1 MWRWGGG
8 EGERKQIQSW
18 SPENT
23 KHYWKKKTFAT
34 DWLRRVRVRR
44 GEGGSSSR
52 QRGLSQR
59 LANNLLQ
66 VTCKPK
72 ARDLQTCKCELCI
85 IHLHFYIQLA
95 VQNPTSKDSQTCTEY
110 FICMWTFS
118 GLELM
123 PKTCK
128 DSLNIATQGSVSFT
142 NPLQVRRGTCLLRD
156 FKHNTIIYISLPDK

>member
-8 EGERKQIQSW
+8 EGEKKQIQSW
-18 SPENT
+18 SPEKT

-95 VQNPTSKDSQTCTEY
+95 VLTKCQRLANMRWILHLHVNFFWTRTNAKDLQRFTEY
-110 FICMWTFS
+110 CNS
-118 GLELM
+118 GISQFYEPTPREAGNL
-123 PKTCK
+123 
-128 DSLNIATQGSVSFT
+128 STQGF
-142 NPLQVRRGTCLLRD
+142 
-156 FKHNTIIYISLPDK
+156 